1 MTGNAR
7 AAVRAY
13 QALAVATAVCAYLLI
28 LLGGLVRISGAGLA
42 CPGWPLCHG
51 RLVPPLQG
59 PILIEYSH
67 RLVAA
72 LVSGLVVATAA
83 AAFSVRR
90 WIPRAAP
97 IALGVLAIVA
107 IQIVLG

>member
-1 MTGNAR
+1 MTRNAR

-13 QALAVATAVCAYLLI
+13 RGLAVVTALCAYLLI

-42 CPGWPLCHG
+42 CPDWPLCHG

-67 RLVAA
+67 RLVDQGGQEQRGDAQ
-72 LVSGLVVATAA
+72 VHDD
-83 AAFSVRR
+83 
-90 WIPRAAP
+90 
-97 IALGVLAIVA
+97 
-107 IQIVLG
+107 